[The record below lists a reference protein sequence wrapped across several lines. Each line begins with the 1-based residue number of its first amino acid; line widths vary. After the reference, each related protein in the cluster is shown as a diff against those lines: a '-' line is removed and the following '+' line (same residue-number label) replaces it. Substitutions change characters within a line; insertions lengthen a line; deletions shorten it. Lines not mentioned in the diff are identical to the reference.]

1 MCYFSKL
8 GALAITDATCKSE
21 RSDQNNS
28 QQGGGNGNK
37 DWQLFERWERES
49 NSANVMGQLLMGS
62 ETHYPSGPYLMTKNM
77 GLVVWA
83 CYVEAIQV
91 PTEFFCFIATI

>member
-1 MCYFSKL
+1 MLFFQIRCVSHYRLQHVNLNEVTK
-8 GALAITDATCKSE
+8 ITAS
-21 RSDQNNS
+21 R
-28 QQGGGNGNK
+28 GGKNGNK

-91 PTEFFCFIATI
+91 PTEFFCFIARI